1 VLLAHKALKAHK
13 VRREIKGRKAL
24 NPPFKALKVH
34 RAHKAHKV
42 IKGHK
47 ALLELRELAGL
58 WGIGVLSG
66 VLKIKLQHCQILHM
80 QLHITIAIPIV
91 TEYLLFQIAE

>member
-1 VLLAHKALKAHK
+1 VLLAHKELRVHKAH
-13 VRREIKGRKAL
+13 REIKGRKAL

-47 ALLELRELAGL
+47 ALPELRELAGL
-58 WGIGVLSG
+58 WGSGVLS
-66 VLKIKLQHCQILHM
+66 M
-80 QLHITIAIPIV
+80 T
-91 TEYLLFQIAE
+91 